1 MKIATS
7 SGMKWPTMS
16 CYLLGYV
23 SWNLLHIVKMHG
35 YSWQCVPPKRSS
47 FVVSKDALARI
58 HDKIARTEYTS
69 TLN

>member
-23 SWNLLHIVKMHG
+23 SCNLLHIVKMHG
-35 YSWQCVPPKRSS
+35 YSWQRVPHLLGVDCTGNRVTSRFDDKTRA
-47 FVVSKDALARI
+47 VQKDM
-58 HDKIARTEYTS
+58 
-69 TLN
+69 